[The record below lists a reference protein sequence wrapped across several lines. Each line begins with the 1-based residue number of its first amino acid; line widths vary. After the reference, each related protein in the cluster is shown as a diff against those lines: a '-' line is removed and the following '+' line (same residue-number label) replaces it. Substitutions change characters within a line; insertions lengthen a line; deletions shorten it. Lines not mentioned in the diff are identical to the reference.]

1 MVPSEV
7 YRFGRELR
15 VLLQLLQ
22 PKDLVKDQRAW
33 ISSLVVWFES
43 RPLTSTR
50 EFRQI
55 AFVNSLALIRI
66 SLNRVR
72 TQAPDVP
79 HDVPV
84 RESPPGGSYGTLLRI
99 EVPDFRRPAH
109 GSRYGTPCVLAP
121 ASEDCEDRL
130 GLSPLTIC

>member
-43 RPLTSTR
+43 RPLTSTGF
-50 EFRQI
+50 E
-55 AFVNSLALIRI
+55 
-66 SLNRVR
+66 
-72 TQAPDVP
+72 
-79 HDVPV
+79 
-84 RESPPGGSYGTLLRI
+84 
-99 EVPDFRRPAH
+99 
-109 GSRYGTPCVLAP
+109 
-121 ASEDCEDRL
+121 
-130 GLSPLTIC
+130 